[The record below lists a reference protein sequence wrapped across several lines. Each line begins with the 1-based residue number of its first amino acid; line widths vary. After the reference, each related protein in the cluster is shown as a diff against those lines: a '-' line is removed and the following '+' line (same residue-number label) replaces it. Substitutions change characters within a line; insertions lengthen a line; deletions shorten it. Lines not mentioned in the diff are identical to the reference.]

1 MVVLLTTDQESEESK
16 PLGISYYLKDKH
28 IIIRRDKA
36 MYISTAHFDEILID
50 LDPEED
56 PMLYNLAQGLRAA
69 VSDISVAILELDSR
83 IDDLEKRLT

>member
-1 MVVLLTTDQESEESK
+1 MVVLLTADQASKEGK
-16 PLGISYYLKDKH
+16 PLGIGYYLKDKH

-69 VSDISVAILELDSR
+69 VSDIAAAILELDSR